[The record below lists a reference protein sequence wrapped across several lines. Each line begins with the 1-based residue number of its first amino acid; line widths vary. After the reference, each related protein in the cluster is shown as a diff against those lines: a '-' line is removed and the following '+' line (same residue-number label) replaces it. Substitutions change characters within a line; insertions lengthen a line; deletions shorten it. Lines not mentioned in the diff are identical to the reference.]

1 MKEGAKER
9 RKIFAVAHT
18 SKFTSLLLDMPRL
31 SLPILRLKHGRQH
44 AHLSFPILILNRS
57 ILLFSSVSGSSSSSS
72 SLNFL
77 NCSSPRELAL
87 ACINYLRFHFSLSQP
102 VTLRSQAR
110 GYLSEFH
117 RVTCTKESRFSFFFA
132 FSFNEL
138 LFPEE
143 SLLFL

>member
-1 MKEGAKER
+1 MKEGAKVR
-9 RKIFAVAHT
+9 RKTFAVAHR
-18 SKFTSLLLDMPRL
+18 SKFTFLLLDMLRL
-31 SLPILRLKHGRQH
+31 SLPKPRLKHGRRH
-44 AHLSFPILILNRS
+44 ARLSFPILILNRS
-57 ILLFSSVSGSSSSSS
+57 ILLFSSVSDSSSSSS

-77 NCSSPRELAL
+77 NCSSPRESSLV
-87 ACINYLRFHFSLSQP
+87 CIDYLRFHFSVSQP

-117 RVTCTKESRFSFFFA
+117 RVTCPKVSRFSFFFA

-143 SLLFL
+143 SLLSL